1 MATPSR
7 DELVDEA
14 RLARAW
20 EVVTSR
26 VPGLDSAVPD
36 AYIQGSEVKVVDG
49 REQKTHPVAVFSV
62 TEPNPRHV
70 ATLQVSTV
78 HMLLSGWR
86 EMEEEASRMVVQGFD
101 PLQWCLLQAA
111 KGHLHTMNN
120 LRQMSHPV
128 TRINERGELET
139 TYPTGH

>member
-1 MATPSR
+1 VKSR
-7 DELVDEA
+7 ESLVDEN
-14 RLARAW
+14 RLSRAW

-26 VPGLDSAVPD
+26 VSGLDGAVPD
-36 AYIQGSEVKVVDG
+36 AYIQ
-49 REQKTHPVAVFSV
+49 REEGKHPIAVFHV
-62 TEPNPRHV
+62 AEANPRHFG
-70 ATLQVSTV
+70 TLQVSAV
-78 HMLLSGWR
+78 HMILEGWR
-86 EMEEEASRMVVQGFD
+86 EMEKETEHYVSQGFD

-120 LRQMSHPV
+120 LRQMSHGV